1 MNDDAWALQ
10 NFSGTARLFPLPN
23 LVLFPHVVQPLHVF
37 EPRYRD
43 MTTDALDDD
52 SLIAMALLKPDW
64 ESDQGDRP
72 PIHPMV
78 CLGRIVANQRLDDG
92 RFLLLLRGL
101 SRARIVKELDSE
113 RPYRKAQLQ
122 LMPDIMTLTIKET
135 QRIRYQLAEMILPRF
150 SGSDAD
156 KQRLKDLFEG
166 EMPLGPLID
175 CLCFQ
180 LPLTVPRKQEML
192 DETDVGTRART
203 LIDALNTISSNVPR
217 KFPPEFS
224 AN

>member
-1 MNDDAWALQ
+1 LV
-10 NFSGTARLFPLPN
+10 SELPYRVARL
-23 LVLFPHVVQPLHVF
+23 
-37 EPRYRD
+37 E
-43 MTTDALDDD
+43 
-52 SLIAMALLKPDW
+52 
-64 ESDQGDRP
+64 
-72 PIHPMV
+72 
-78 CLGRIVANQRLDDG
+78 
-92 RFLLLLRGL
+92 
-101 SRARIVKELDSE
+101 
-113 RPYRKAQLQ
+113 
-122 LMPDIMTLTIKET
+122 LMPDVLMLSMKET
-135 QRIRYQLAEMILPRF
+135 QRLRHQLADMILPRF

-192 DETDVGTRART
+192 AEVNVGTRAHT
-203 LIDALNTISSNVPR
+203 LIDALNTIASNVPR